1 MKRYINLYEDILT
14 RRNMERDKY
23 AKIQF
28 SSEEYIKYNGYKK
41 FYRNFWYGYL
51 IGIVLI
57 AIALLIACKYKNEW
71 FNTIWIT
78 YFAILVLNTV
88 CMYIVLTI
96 ILQNKMNL
104 SNKARA
110 KELLVASKASEYSLK
125 LAKISITIYAL
136 NKHNCYLN
144 YKKKQNDMLEGQ
156 IIANNYAKLAF
167 EKHNYTEIT
176 DEIVADFQSWLINGE
191 KNA

>member
-14 RRNMERDKY
+14 RRNIERDKY

-57 AIALLIACKYKNEW
+57 AIALLITCKYKNEW

-104 SNKARA
+104 SNKARV

-176 DEIVADFQSWLINGE
+176 DEIVADFQSWLIDGE
-191 KNA
+191 KSA